1 MKKQTILTI
10 KNKSEILYLNLD
22 SILYIQA
29 DGNYSDIYFADGSV
43 INTLTYQRAEIARM
57 MDEQL
62 SKEEIKRFAL
72 LGRSYLINTDYV
84 LRIQPNRQLLTF
96 RVNKFGTTRKIR
108 IKATAK
114 ALQELENCMDE
125 LLVKCVSYP

>member
-1 MKKQTILTI
+1 MDKQTILTI

-57 MDEQL
+57 MKEQL
-62 SKEEIKRFAL
+62 SNDKRKRFAL
-72 LGRSYLINTDYV
+72 LGRSYLVNTDYV
-84 LRIQPNRQLLTF
+84 LRIQPSKQMLTF
-96 RVNKFGTTRKIR
+96 RVNRFGTTRKIS

-114 ALQELENCMDE
+114 ALQELENYMNE
-125 LLVKCVSYP
+125 L